1 MKNWLFFDE
10 STNSHI
16 SNVSNEKLK
25 FVYLKKQ
32 NPLGINVIT
41 FRSEIPPEF
50 RLDDYVDYDMMFSK
64 AYLEPLQSLL
74 NVVGW
79 SVKEQ
84 ATLEGL
90 FGWNSH
96 SYWFLSQ

>member
-1 MKNWLFFDE
+1 MDKVR
-10 STNSHI
+10 I
-16 SNVSNEKLK
+16 
-25 FVYLKKQ
+25 
-32 NPLGINVIT
+32 G
-41 FRSEIPPEF
+41 
-50 RLDDYVDYDMMFSK
+50 YVDYDMMFSK

-90 FGWNSH
+90 FG
-96 SYWFLSQ
+96 

>member
-1 MKNWLFFDE
+1 MYNHLLTTKNLKQKYQEIYD
-10 STNSHI
+10 SDKI
-16 SNVSNEKLK
+16 K

-41 FRSEIPPEF
+41 FRAEIPPEY
-50 RLDDYVDYDMMFSK
+50 RLNDYVDYDMMFEK

-90 FGWNSH
+90 FG
-96 SYWFLSQ
+96 